1 VSLLIDTSQLAVGDR
16 AEAVQS
22 LLVGATAPHD
32 LKFLGPRDEVH
43 ARIEYWQL
51 GPGVVVLQHESSGIA
66 HTRSDKHIRRD
77 GPERVAF
84 VLHDGGPGSYEY
96 DGRSWPLSRGAVYAT
111 HLNSSFS
118 YARPGDGVARIV
130 QVDQSLLDLPVEA
143 VQTAAGR
150 LVSSP
155 LYALLRGHIG
165 ALCRSGAEIS
175 STAEAASVGEA
186 TAQLARGLLVTTAK
200 PADRAGREALNDYL
214 VDRIFLFI
222 EVNLWN
228 PDLTADQIATAHHIS
243 VRYLH
248 KLWSPRPLSLAE
260 TIMSLR
266 LDAAQR
272 QLAQDPS
279 AGIALVAH
287 RCGFADASHFSRRF
301 RGAFGVSPR
310 DWRHTA
316 AQG

>member
-1 VSLLIDTSQLAVGDR
+1 MSLLIDTNQLAASDR
-16 AEAVQS
+16 AEAVET
-22 LLVGATAPHD
+22 LLVSATAPHQ
-32 LKFLGPRDEVH
+32 LEFLGPRDEVH

-51 GPGVVVLQHESSGIA
+51 GPGVVALQHESSGIV
-66 HTRSDKHIRRD
+66 HTRSDQHIHHD
-77 GPERVAF
+77 GPERVVF
-84 VLHDGGPGSYEY
+84 VLHDGGPGLYDY
-96 DGRSWPLSRGAVYAT
+96 DGRSCRLNRGAVYAT
-111 HLNSSFS
+111 HLNSPYS

-130 QVDQSLLDLPVEA
+130 QVDLPLLDLSVET

-155 LYALLRGHIG
+155 LYDLLRGHIG
-165 ALCRSGAEIS
+165 ALCRGGTEIS
-175 STAEAASVGEA
+175 STSEAASVGEA
-186 TAQLARGLLVTTAK
+186 TARLARGLLVTTVK
-200 PADRAGREALNDYL
+200 PAGRAGREALNDYL
-214 VDRIFLFI
+214 VDRIFSFI
-222 EVNLWN
+222 EVNFWDPN
-228 PDLTADQIATAHHIS
+228 LTADRIAAAHKIS

-248 KLWSPRPLSLAE
+248 KLWSARPLSLAE

-266 LDAAQR
+266 LDAARR

-310 DWRHTA
+310 DWRRMTA
-316 AQG
+316 RG